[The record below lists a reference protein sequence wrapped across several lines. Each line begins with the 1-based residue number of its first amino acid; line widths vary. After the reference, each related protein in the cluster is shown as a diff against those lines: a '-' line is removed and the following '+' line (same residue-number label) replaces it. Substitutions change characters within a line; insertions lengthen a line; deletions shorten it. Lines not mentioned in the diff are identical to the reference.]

1 MLGLVEAFW
10 NLQFVHVL
18 FVTVLSLEVFNV
30 STSFIW
36 LLVLNLNSVESWL
49 EVSKFPI
56 FQLLF
61 WVVNVV
67 SQLSPSSNHVGLN
80 TFSVISW
87 HEARLACVH
96 IIAKSWTSDLR
107 ILASCT
113 NSRTH
118 SHQKAHGS
126 LSWYMA
132 CSLWHDAFR
141 RLNSCILVSWS
152 FAYSV
157 DTPCSSL
164 LTLLSLSFKH
174 LLFRLDSHF
183 V

>member
-1 MLGLVEAFW
+1 M
-10 NLQFVHVL
+10 
-18 FVTVLSLEVFNV
+18 TVLSLEVFNV
-30 STSFIW
+30 STSSKWQF
-36 LLVLNLNSVESWL
+36 VLNLDSVKSRL
-49 EVSKFPI
+49 EVSEFSI

-61 WVVNVV
+61 GVVNVI
-67 SQLSPSSNHVGLN
+67 SHLSPCPNHVSLY
-80 TFSVISW
+80 TFPIISW
-87 HEARLACVH
+87 HKAWLALVH
-96 IIAKSWTSDLR
+96 IVAKSGASDLW
-107 ILASCT
+107 ILTSCPH
-113 NSRTH
+113 SRTH

-126 LSWYMA
+126 LSLNMT

-141 RLNSCILVSWS
+141 RLNCCILVSWS

-174 LLFRLDSHF
+174 LLFSLDSHF